1 MTRPK
6 LRWPILSVSLPGET
20 RLGFRVYGHQS
31 LSQKRDCQDTA
42 LVVPFGAVSE
52 NKVAVLASMR
62 SIEARGYT
70 PITHVLKLA
79 ADDLTKEE
87 AGARVVVLV
96 SDGQETCAKDP
107 CAAAKALAA
116 ADAKLVVHTIGLGVD
131 AAAKLQLQCIANVA
145 KGTYFDASTRGQLAS
160 ALGEAAKK
168 AAAPVKTEIT
178 IRSNAPGRIEVR
190 GADRDTHAVFDAE
203 SGQRIEVV
211 RPNTGQKVD
220 GINSLWPVVEVPAS
234 TMLRKWAVARCRG
247 QTGPDHG
254 FGARRIGDQQCRQPR
269 HKVLAETG
277 EVVAELFFGKK
288 RVTLLP
294 SRFSVTFGQL
304 VWPDVELKPGKTTTL
319 NPGVSTFAPPVLPIR
334 GHSVRRESSERLAQ
348 ARTGWPCP
356 PVIIPLM
363 RMVKRFRLS

>member
-1 MTRPK
+1 M
-6 LRWPILSVSLPGET
+6 
-20 RLGFRVYGHQS
+20 
-31 LSQKRDCQDTA
+31 
-42 LVVPFGAVSE
+42 PFGAVSE
-52 NKVAVLASMR
+52 NKAAVLASMR

-79 ADDLTKEE
+79 AEDLSKEE
-87 AGARVVVLV
+87 AGSHVIVLV
-96 SDGQETCAKDP
+96 SDGQETCASDP

-131 AAAKLQLQCIANVA
+131 AAARLQLQCIANVA
-145 KGTYFDASTRGQLAS
+145 HGTYFDASTRGQLAS

-220 GINSLWPVVEVPAS
+220 GINSLWPVVELPIGIYN
-234 TMLRKWAVARCRG
+234 VAFGNGLWRGVEVKPG
-247 QTGPDHG
+247 QTTVLEPGVLEINNADSHG
-254 FGARRIGDQQCRQPR
+254 
-269 HKVLAETG
+269 HKVLEPETG

-294 SRFSVTFGQL
+294 SRFSVTFGEL

-319 NPGVSTFAPPVLPIR
+319 NPGVVN
-334 GHSVRRESSERLAQ
+334 VRTSRIGRYEVTASDGQVVGKVGTGANRLALPAGNYSLDANGQ
-348 ARTGWPCP
+348 KVPIELKEGQQVQINVR
-356 PVIIPLM
+356 
-363 RMVKRFRLS
+363 